1 MDGST
6 ASTTQESPDGAVPS
20 AAQIQVWIDEM
31 LHGKGYFILPQV
43 FTPEEIA
50 EARQIIMDD
59 SNRAAPK
66 VTHFQGQNQDKLHLQ
81 RRVWNLL
88 NKGDIF
94 VTMLKRE
101 PIVSIVKAFLGDEFI
116 LGSIAANRLLPGGP
130 GQELHVDY
138 PYWDIYKRSS
148 FPTNINPS
156 YPLNMQATILL
167 DDFTEEN
174 GATAIVPH
182 TQKLGRYP
190 DEPAKLPPE
199 TERMVGK
206 AGDVAVFYGL
216 CWHCAM
222 PNNSDKDR
230 TGLLIEYLPKFVKPL
245 EDQLSGVR
253 KEVIDKGGDFVRQL
267 VGLAYPYPQLL
278 DKAEG
283 GNQEG
288 YYSQKS

>member
-1 MDGST
+1 
-6 ASTTQESPDGAVPS
+6 
-20 AAQIQVWIDEM
+20 
-31 LHGKGYFILPQV
+31 
-43 FTPEEIA
+43 
-50 EARQIIMDD
+50 MDD
-59 SNRAAPK
+59 SNRAAAK
-66 VTHFQGQNQDKLHLQ
+66 VTHFQGHNKDKLHLQ

-148 FPTNINPS
+148 FRPTSTPPIRSTCRRPFCS
-156 YPLNMQATILL
+156 TTSPRR
-167 DDFTEEN
+167 
-174 GATAIVPH
+174 TAPPRSCPH

-222 PNNSDKDR
+222 PNNSDRDR

-267 VGLAYPYPQLL
+267 VGSPILIRSSSTSRGRQPGRLL
-278 DKAEG
+278 LTRNTDPPASLPHHEHPR
-283 GNQEG
+283 E
-288 YYSQKS
+288 

>member
-6 ASTTQESPDGAVPS
+6 PQTRPGA
-20 AAQIQVWIDEM
+20 AEIKRWIDIM
-31 LHGKGYFILPQV
+31 LEGEGYFILPQV
-43 FTPEEIA
+43 FTPQEVKA
-50 EARQIIMDD
+50 ARDIIIDEGTRGAD
-59 SNRAAPK
+59 K
-66 VTHFQGQNQDKLHLQ
+66 VTHFQGHNKDKVHLQ

-94 VTMLKRE
+94 VEMLKRE
-101 PIVSIVKAFLGDEFI
+101 PVVSIVKAFLGDEFI
-116 LGSIAANRLLPGGP
+116 LGSIAANWLLPGGP
-130 GQELHVDY
+130 GQELHIDY
-138 PYWDIYKRSS
+138 PYWDLYKRSS

-156 YPLNMQATILL
+156 FPLNMQATILL

-199 TERMVGK
+199 TRRMTGK

-222 PNNSDKDR
+222 PNNSGADR
-230 TGLLIEYLPKFVKPL
+230 VGLLIEYLPKFVKPL
-245 EDQLSGVR
+245 EDQIAGVR
-253 KEVIDKGGDFVRQL
+253 KDVIEKGGDFIRQL
-267 VGLAYPYPQLL
+267 VGLAYPYPQVL
-278 DKAEG
+278 DKAAG

-288 YYSQKS
+288 YFSQEK

>member
-6 ASTTQESPDGAVPS
+6 GTANGLVPS
-20 AAQIQVWIDEM
+20 AEQVQAWVDEM
-31 LHGKGYFILPQV
+31 LHGKGYFTLPQV
-43 FTPEEIA
+43 FTPAEIA
-50 EARQIIMDD
+50 EARQIIMDE
-59 SNRAAPK
+59 SNRGVDK
-66 VTHFQGQNQDKLHLQ
+66 VTHFQGQNKDKLHLQ

-156 YPLNMQATILL
+156 FPMNMQATILL

-199 TERMVGK
+199 TERMTGK

-222 PNNSDKDR
+222 PNNSNADR
-230 TGLLIEYLPKFVKPL
+230 TGLLIEYLPKVVKPR
-245 EDQLSGVR
+245 EDQSAGGR
-253 KEVIDKGGDFVRQL
+253 KEVIAKGGDFIRQL
-267 VGLAYPYPQLL
+267 VGLAYPYPQVL
-278 DKAEG
+278 DKAAG

-288 YYSQKS
+288 YYSNKY